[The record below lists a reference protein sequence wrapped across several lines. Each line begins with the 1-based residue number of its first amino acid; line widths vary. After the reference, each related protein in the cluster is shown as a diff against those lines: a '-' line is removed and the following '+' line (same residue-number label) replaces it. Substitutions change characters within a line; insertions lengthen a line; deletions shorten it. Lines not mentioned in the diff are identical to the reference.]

1 MFLKGGKIQK
11 KKKKIKMNKVLSL
24 VTTYT
29 AGEQQGLGE
38 LARRLLVVTY
48 PANHLNEN
56 AIIWSSTAVHLR
68 FVLKI

>member
-1 MFLKGGKIQK
+1 
-11 KKKKIKMNKVLSL
+11 MNKVLSL